1 MNWRVKKLRDKK
13 STHLVYEKSE
23 KDEKKKSRLYIYFFL
38 IPLLNK
44 FFKIYILLG
53 KKKKL
58 ELGVCVY
65 KNQHVK
71 VGERAT
77 WLLESFFFFFFL
89 LIFEIMCLRLW
100 GLYHQREPIHHSHLF
115 DLWYAVCSF
124 SMFKFQ
130 F

>member
-1 MNWRVKKLRDKK
+1 MKKMKRKK
-13 STHLVYEKSE
+13 V
-23 KDEKKKSRLYIYFFL
+23 DYIYIYIFL

-44 FFKIYILLG
+44 IFKIYILLG

-58 ELGVCVY
+58 ELGVCVCVY

-71 VGERAT
+71 VRERAT
-77 WLLESFFFFFFL
+77 WILESFFFFFFL

-100 GLYHQREPIHHSHLF
+100 GLYHQRERIHHSHLF
-115 DLWYAVCSF
+115 
-124 SMFKFQ
+124 KFQ